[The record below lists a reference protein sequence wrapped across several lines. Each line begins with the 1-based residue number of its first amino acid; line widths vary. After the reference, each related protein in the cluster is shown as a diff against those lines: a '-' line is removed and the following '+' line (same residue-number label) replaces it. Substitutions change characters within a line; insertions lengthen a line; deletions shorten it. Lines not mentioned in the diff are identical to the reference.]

1 MLNRKSGLS
10 YKSWRIV
17 HLAVIL
23 IFVAA
28 LILELPNVNQL
39 IGGAIIDTAYSP
51 FSKIRW
57 TVRDLIGTNEENRLL
72 RDSLAEASLRVVALE
87 EAERENFRLRSIL
100 GFEPPPGYRL
110 LPARVISVT
119 GEPLPVSAAINMG
132 IKDSVQVNHPVINQ
146 VGLVGRVQEVM
157 PGYAKVQLL
166 TDPLNRV
173 AGRVATSREMGIVRY
188 LPSEGMI
195 LDDFPNQGAIQAG
208 DTILSSGL
216 GGIYPPGLR
225 VGIVSNVR
233 RPENKPYSLI
243 NLEPAVSFRTIEEL
257 FILMPE
263 GL

>member
-10 YKSWRIV
+10 YKSWRVV

-23 IFVAA
+23 IFVAT
-28 LILELPNVNQL
+28 LILKLPNVNQW
-39 IGGAIIDTAYSP
+39 IGDAIIDTAYSP
-51 FSKIRW
+51 FFKIRW
-57 TVRDLIGTNEENRLL
+57 TVRDLVGTNKENRLL
-72 RDSLAEASLRVVALE
+72 RVSLAEASLRIVALE
-87 EAERENFRLRSIL
+87 EAERENSRLRSIL
-100 GFEPPPGYRL
+100 GFEPPPGYRP

-132 IKDSVQVNHPVINQ
+132 IEDSVLVNHPVINQ

-157 PGYAKVQLL
+157 AGYAKVQLL

-195 LDDFPNQGAIQAG
+195 LDNFPNQGVIQVG

-225 VGIVSNVR
+225 VGVVSDVR

-243 NLEPAVSFRTIEEL
+243 NLEPAVNFRTIEEL

-263 GL
+263 GP